1 MSIIIIVCVIF
12 TLLLNSS
19 TTDLVAIVSIFTILS
34 LYVVLFIKHRNLE
47 HTIDSEKLLE
57 PINTQNYIKHSSGYA
72 TVDEFFNIIDF
83 NKEFLRE
90 CSYEDKSLLGKNLF
104 KVLPID
110 STQVL
115 KKIEESGNFKGTL
128 SSSDENKKLFYSLII
143 KPSSNEMKK
152 EYFIVFNEITESM
165 RDNYPLEENYVVD
178 KFTGLATKSKL
189 LNDIENIKKP
199 AFGRATLIYLNI
211 EAFDEINEYF
221 GIDAGNRILSHV
233 AKWLNKEL
241 PTTKA
246 RLYKLDL
253 NSFAILITDRFSLT
267 KLNEYLK
274 KISTNI
280 EKENFYFKRMALNI
294 SITMGVA
301 RCKKDIVKCA
311 YLALKDTQNLK
322 KPYKIYDKT
331 CQHQE
336 KFVKNIKMNQTI
348 KDAILEKRIVP
359 FFQPIYN
366 LKTDKIEKFESL
378 IRIQNRNESYLRP
391 IDFLDIARKSRLYN
405 DLSKEM
411 IKSSFDRLQTVK
423 LPITIN
429 ISMNDIL
436 DKRTSNF
443 ILRIL
448 NTNNL
453 GHLVTF
459 ELVESEEIINHIKV
473 VNFIK
478 KIKLLGCKIAID
490 DFGSGYS
497 NFGQLLKLDIDYLK
511 IDGSLIKDIN
521 TNKNSEIITKSIVSL
536 AKEMGI
542 ETIAEFVTSKEIF
555 DKVKLLGIDYA
566 QGYHIGKPSLEFSK
580 I

>member
-72 TVDEFFNIIDF
+72 TVDELFNVIDF
-83 NKEFLRE
+83 NKEFLEE
-90 CSYEDKSLLGKNLF
+90 CSYENKSLLGKNLF
-104 KVLPID
+104 DILPVE

-115 KKIEESGNFKGTL
+115 KKIRESGNFKGTL

-165 RDNYPLEENYVVD
+165 RDNYLLEENYVVD

-443 ILRIL
+443 ILRRL

-521 TNKNSEIITKSIVSL
+521 TNKNSEIITKSIISL